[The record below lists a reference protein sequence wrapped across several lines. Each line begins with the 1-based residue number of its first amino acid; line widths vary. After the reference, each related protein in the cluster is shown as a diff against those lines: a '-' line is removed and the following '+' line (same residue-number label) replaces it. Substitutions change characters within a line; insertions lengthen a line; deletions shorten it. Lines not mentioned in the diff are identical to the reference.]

1 MSPPAAYHSGNDEG
15 QMDFPRY
22 AAIAIAVYFVCGA
35 LLKKL
40 DDLHTEDD
48 LPDDLRDQRQSP
60 ERRAALRVVLSSVLL
75 AIAAVGAWVAMYLL
89 WIVLGLGTES

>member
-1 MSPPAAYHSGNDEG
+1 
-15 QMDFPRY
+15 MDFPRY

-48 LPDDLRDQRQSP
+48 LPDELRDPAGSP
-60 ERRAALRVVLSSVLL
+60 ETRAVMRAVLSSILL
-75 AIAAVGAWVAMYLL
+75 AVAALATWVAMYLL
-89 WIVLGLGTES
+89 WIVLGLNADS